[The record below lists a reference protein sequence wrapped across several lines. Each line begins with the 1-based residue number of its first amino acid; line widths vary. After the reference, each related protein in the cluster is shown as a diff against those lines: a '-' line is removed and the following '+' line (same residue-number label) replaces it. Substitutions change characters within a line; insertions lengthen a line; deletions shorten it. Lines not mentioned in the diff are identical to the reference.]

1 MPNIVSSYLCARP
14 WAAISAKE
22 EIPRR
27 AGCDRTEKRNI
38 IEELAE
44 AAEEG
49 IFDGYD
55 DMTDE
60 ILLRYDPRT
69 AVSALLK
76 MAFKNDLDSNRYP
89 EIRTFSVDRK
99 GTARLFIA
107 VGRKDGFTARSIVDM
122 IQKESGLPN
131 ARIND
136 VKIMDEFSF
145 VTIPFS
151 EAENGD
157 ARAQ

>member
-1 MPNIVSSYLCARP
+1 
-14 WAAISAKE
+14 
-22 EIPRR
+22 
-27 AGCDRTEKRNI
+27 
-38 IEELAE
+38 
-44 AAEEG
+44 
-49 IFDGYD
+49 
-55 DMTDE
+55 MTDE

-151 EAENGD
+151 EAENVTRALNKLSEGD
-157 ARAQ
+157 RPLAEISQKGGKKGKKPEEREHKRVS